1 MADDNHPP
9 AAEWRFVGKTTPKPV
24 SLLYKLG
31 LAAVAL
37 VMVLLPIIYIGI
49 VVLVA
54 WGVYEHVLHFPYQLG
69 GGMLALLCYVAPI
82 IVGVVLVFF
91 MIKPL
96 FARRPKDYEPHRV
109 QPGEEPELFRLV
121 YAVCN
126 TVRAPRPARVLVDFQ
141 VNAFASYRRGLPD
154 LLRRRLTLSIGLP
167 LVAGLS
173 VRQFGGVLA
182 HEFGHFSQGAAMSL
196 TFVVRSVN
204 AWFARVVYER
214 DAWDDRLRS
223 GAERSDFRLGIILHL
238 ARAMVWVTRRILWL
252 LMNVGHAVSC
262 FMMRQME
269 FDADRFESQLAGSE
283 TFAETM
289 RHFQLLNAAWQQ
301 TMAQQTEAYA
311 TNRLVNDLPRLSAMA
326 AKRFATK
333 AVQANRAVLPIA
345 KTGWFDTHP
354 SDYDRIQ
361 ASKALGA
368 VGMLHGDGD
377 ATKLF
382 RDFRATAQALT
393 KHFYEEECGI
403 DLKDVTLHSL
413 EEMSTETL
421 AAAEEDELVE
431 KWFGSVL
438 NTHTL
443 AFVRLERSQAASV
456 CSPAAATAA
465 LAAAVPF
472 VQVLLKAD
480 GEALDAGNAL
490 HLLNAGGFIVN
501 PKNFGLKKGTRE
513 EAQTAQERA
522 DSQVAQARTK
532 LAEPL
537 GVTSALFGDAVRAAQ
552 ANDIT
557 AREQLNL
564 LVDLISRFPN
574 IADSLLRLHKQIP
587 ALELLLLNA
596 QNASNSPFWNEVA
609 GKLAT
614 SIDADTAAILS
625 AFSGCKYPFRHARG
639 NVLLSDFLCE
649 WQEANEQIGAIFNRG
664 RCVFLRSLNLHY
676 RVLARLAY
684 LIEHAK
690 SSSAASRE
698 TVETGQQGEVP
709 VQS

>member
-1 MADDNHPP
+1 
-9 AAEWRFVGKTTPKPV
+9 
-24 SLLYKLG
+24 
-31 LAAVAL
+31 
-37 VMVLLPIIYIGI
+37 
-49 VVLVA
+49 
-54 WGVYEHVLHFPYQLG
+54 
-69 GGMLALLCYVAPI
+69 
-82 IVGVVLVFF
+82 
-91 MIKPL
+91 
-96 FARRPKDYEPHRV
+96 
-109 QPGEEPELFRLV
+109 
-121 YAVCN
+121 
-126 TVRAPRPARVLVDFQ
+126 
-141 VNAFASYRRGLPD
+141 
-154 LLRRRLTLSIGLP
+154 
-167 LVAGLS
+167 
-173 VRQFGGVLA
+173 
-182 HEFGHFSQGAAMSL
+182 MSL

-513 EAQTAQERA
+513 EAQTAQQRA

-537 GVTSALFGDAVRAAQ
+537 SVTSALFGDAVRAAQ

>member
-1 MADDNHPP
+1 MANDNRAP
-9 AAEWRFVGKTTPKPV
+9 AAEWRIVGETSPKSV

-31 LAAVAL
+31 LGAVAL
-37 VMVLLPIIYIGI
+37 IMVLLPIIYVGI
-49 VVLVA
+49 IVLVA
-54 WGVYEHVLHFPYQLG
+54 WGVYEHALHPRYQLG
-69 GGMLALLCYVAPI
+69 GGTVALLGYLAPI
-82 IVGVVLVFF
+82 IVGGVLVFF

-96 FARRPKDYEPHRV
+96 FARRPKDYEP
-109 QPGEEPELFRLV
+109 PGVLPAEEPELFRLI
-121 YAVCN
+121 YAVCD
-126 TVRAPRPARVLVDFQ
+126 TVQAPRPARVLVDFQ
-141 VNAFASYRRGLPD
+141 VNAFAGFRRGLPD

-182 HEFGHFSQGAAMSL
+182 HEFGHFSQGAAMRL
-196 TFVVRSVN
+196 TFIVRSVN

-214 DAWDDRLRS
+214 DAWDNRLRS
-223 GAERSDFRLGIILHL
+223 SAQRSDFRFGIILHL

-252 LMNVGHAVSC
+252 FMNVGHAVSC

-269 FDADRFESQLAGSE
+269 FDADRFESQVVRSE
-283 TFAETM
+283 TFAETT

-301 TMAQQTEAYA
+301 TIAQQTEAYA

-326 AKRFATK
+326 AKRLATK
-333 AVQANRAVLPIA
+333 AVQANRAVLPTA
-345 KTGWFDTHP
+345 KAGWFDTHP
-354 SDYDRIQ
+354 SDHDRIQ

-393 KHFYEEECGI
+393 KHYYEEECGI
-403 DLKDVTLHSL
+403 DLKDVTLHSF
-413 EEMSTETL
+413 EEMSTEML

-431 KWFGSVL
+431 KWFGSLL

-456 CSPAAATAA
+456 GSLGAPAAAG
-465 LAAAVPF
+465 PF
-472 VQVLLKAD
+472 VQALLKAD
-480 GEALDAGNAL
+480 GEAVDAGNAL
-490 HLLNAGGFIVN
+490 HLLNAGFVVN
-501 PKNFGLKKGTRE
+501 PKDFGLKKGTRE
-513 EAQTAQERA
+513 EAEAAQRQA
-522 DSQVAQARTK
+522 DFHVAQARTK

-537 GVTSALFGDAVRAAQ
+537 RLTSALFGDAVRAAQ

-564 LVDLISRFPN
+564 LADLISRFPN
-574 IADSLLRLHKQIP
+574 IADSLLRLHKQIS

-596 QNASNSPFWNEVA
+596 QNAPNSPFWNEVA
-609 GKLAT
+609 EKLAT

-625 AFSGCKYPFRHARG
+625 AFSGCEYPFRHARG
-639 NVLLSDFLCE
+639 NVLLSDFLCD

-664 RCVFLRSLNLHY
+664 RCVFRRSLTLHY
-676 RVLARLAY
+676 RVLARLAC
-684 LIEHAK
+684 LVEHAK
-690 SSSAASRE
+690 SSSVA
-698 TVETGQQGEVP
+698 
-709 VQS
+709 

>member
-1 MADDNHPP
+1 MADDNHAP
-9 AAEWRFVGKTTPKPV
+9 AAEWRIVGETRPKSV

-31 LAAVAL
+31 LGAVAL
-37 VMVLLPIIYIGI
+37 IMVLLPIIYVGI
-49 VVLVA
+49 IVLVA
-54 WGVYEHVLHFPYQLG
+54 WGVYEHALHPRYQLG
-69 GGMLALLCYVAPI
+69 GGTVALLGYLAPI
-82 IVGVVLVFF
+82 IVGGVLVFF

-96 FARRPKDYEPHRV
+96 FARRPKDYEP
-109 QPGEEPELFRLV
+109 PGVLPAEEPELFRLI
-121 YAVCN
+121 YAVCD
-126 TVRAPRPARVLVDFQ
+126 TVQAPRPARVLVDFQ
-141 VNAFASYRRGLPD
+141 VNAFAGFRRGLPD

-182 HEFGHFSQGAAMSL
+182 HEFGHFSQGAAMRL
-196 TFVVRSVN
+196 TFIVRSVN

-223 GAERSDFRLGIILHL
+223 SAQRSDFRFGIILHL

-269 FDADRFESQLAGSE
+269 FDADRFESQVVGSE
-283 TFAETM
+283 TFAETT

-301 TMAQQTEAYA
+301 TIAQQTEAYA
-311 TNRLVNDLPRLSAMA
+311 TNRLVNDLPGLSAMA
-326 AKRFATK
+326 AKRLATK
-333 AVQANRAVLPIA
+333 AVQANRAVLPTA

-354 SDYDRIQ
+354 SDHDRIQ

-382 RDFRATAQALT
+382 RDFRATAHALT
-393 KHFYEEECGI
+393 KHYYEEECGI
-403 DLKDVTLHSL
+403 DLKDVTLHSF
-413 EEMSTETL
+413 EEMSTEML

-431 KWFGSVL
+431 KWFGSLL

-456 CSPAAATAA
+456 GSLGAPAAAG
-465 LAAAVPF
+465 PF
-472 VQVLLKAD
+472 VQALLKAD
-480 GEALDAGNAL
+480 GEAVDACNAL
-490 HLLNAGGFIVN
+490 HLLNAGFVVN
-501 PKNFGLKKGTRE
+501 PKDFGLKKGTRE
-513 EAQTAQERA
+513 EAEAAQRQA

-537 GVTSALFGDAVRAAQ
+537 SLTSALFGDAVRAAQ

-564 LVDLISRFPN
+564 LADLISRFPN
-574 IADSLLRLHKQIP
+574 IADSLLRLHKQIS

-596 QNASNSPFWNEVA
+596 QNAANSPFWNEVA
-609 GKLAT
+609 EKLAT
-614 SIDADTAAILS
+614 SIDADTAAVLS
-625 AFSGCKYPFRHARG
+625 AFSGCEYPFRHARG
-639 NVLLSDFLCE
+639 NVLLSDFLCD
-649 WQEANEQIGAIFNRG
+649 WQEANEQIGAIFDRG
-664 RCVFLRSLNLHY
+664 RCVFRRSLTLHY
-676 RVLARLAY
+676 RVLARLAC
-684 LIEHAK
+684 LVEHAK

-698 TVETGQQGEVP
+698 KVETEAQGEVP

>member
-1 MADDNHPP
+1 MDDNHPP
-9 AAEWRFVGKTTPKPV
+9 AAEWRIVGETRPKPV

-37 VMVLLPIIYIGI
+37 VMVLLPIIYVGI
-49 VVLVA
+49 IVLVA
-54 WGVYEHVLHFPYQLG
+54 WGVYEHALHPRYQLG
-69 GGMLALLCYVAPI
+69 GGTVALLGYLAPI
-82 IVGVVLVFF
+82 IVGGVLVFF

-96 FARRPKDYEPHRV
+96 FARRPKNYEPHGV
-109 QPGEEPELFRLV
+109 LPGEEPELFRLI
-121 YAVCN
+121 YAVCD
-126 TVRAPRPARVLVDFQ
+126 TVQAPRPARVLVDLQ
-141 VNAFASYRRGLPD
+141 VNAFAGFRRGLPD

-196 TFVVRSVN
+196 TFIVRTVN

-214 DAWDDRLRS
+214 DTWDDRLRS
-223 GAERSDFRLGIILHL
+223 SAQRSDFRFGIILHL

-262 FMMRQME
+262 FMMREME
-269 FDADRFESQLAGSE
+269 FDADRLESQVAGSE
-283 TFAETM
+283 TFAETT
-289 RHFQLLNAAWQQ
+289 RDFQLLNAAWQQ
-301 TMAQQTEAYA
+301 TITQQTEAYA

-326 AKRFATK
+326 AKRLALR
-333 AVQANRAVLPIA
+333 AVQANRAVLPTA

-354 SDYDRIQ
+354 SDHDRIQ

-382 RDFRATAQALT
+382 RDFRVTARALT
-393 KHFYEEECGI
+393 KHYYEEECGI
-403 DLKDVTLHSL
+403 DLKDVTLHSF

-431 KWFGSVL
+431 KWFGPLL

-443 AFVRLERSQAASV
+443 AFVRLERSHAASV
-456 CSPAAATAA
+456 CSPAALAAT

-480 GEALDAGNAL
+480 AEAVDAGNAL
-490 HLLNAGGFIVN
+490 HLLNAGFIVN
-501 PKNFGLKKGTRE
+501 PKDFGLKKGTRE
-513 EAQTAQERA
+513 KAEAAQRQA

-537 GVTSALFGDAVRAAQ
+537 SVTSALFGDAVRAAQ
-552 ANDIT
+552 ANDII

-564 LVDLISRFPN
+564 LAHLISRFPN
-574 IADSLLRLHKQIP
+574 IADSLLRLHKQIS

-596 QNASNSPFWNEVA
+596 QNTPNSSLWSEVA
-609 GKLAT
+609 EKLAT
-614 SIDADTAAILS
+614 SIDADTTAILS
-625 AFSGCKYPFRHARG
+625 AFSGCEYPFPHARG
-639 NVLLSDFLCE
+639 NVLLSDFLCD
-649 WQEANEQIGAIFNRG
+649 WQEANEHIGAIFDRG
-664 RCVFLRSLNLHY
+664 RCVFRRSLTLHY
-676 RVLARLAY
+676 RVLARLAC
-684 LIEHAK
+684 LVEHAK
-690 SSSAASRE
+690 YSSAVSRE
-698 TVETGQQGEVP
+698 KAETEAQAEVS
-709 VQS
+709 VRN

>member
-1 MADDNHPP
+1 
-9 AAEWRFVGKTTPKPV
+9 
-24 SLLYKLG
+24 
-31 LAAVAL
+31 
-37 VMVLLPIIYIGI
+37 MVLLPIIYVGI
-49 VVLVA
+49 IVLVA
-54 WGVYEHVLHFPYQLG
+54 WGVYEHALHPRYQLG
-69 GGMLALLCYVAPI
+69 GGTVALLGYLAPI
-82 IVGVVLVFF
+82 IVGGVLVFF

-96 FARRPKDYEPHRV
+96 FARRPKDYEPHGV
-109 QPGEEPELFRLV
+109 LPAEEPELFRLI
-121 YAVCN
+121 YAVCD
-126 TVRAPRPARVLVDFQ
+126 TVQAPRPARVLVDFQ
-141 VNAFASYRRGLPD
+141 VNAFAGFRRGLPD

-182 HEFGHFSQGAAMSL
+182 HEFGHFSQGAAMRL
-196 TFVVRSVN
+196 TFIVRSVN

-214 DAWDDRLRS
+214 DAWDDQLRS
-223 GAERSDFRLGIILHL
+223 RAQRSDFRFGIILHL

-269 FDADRFESQLAGSE
+269 FDADRFEIQVVGSE
-283 TFAETM
+283 TFAETT
-289 RHFQLLNAAWQQ
+289 RQFQLLNAAWQQ
-301 TMAQQTEAYA
+301 TIAQQTEAYA

-326 AKRFATK
+326 AKRLAKK
-333 AVQANRAVLPIA
+333 AVQTNRAVLPTA

-354 SDYDRIQ
+354 SDHDRIQ

-382 RDFRATAQALT
+382 RDFRTTARALT
-393 KHFYEEECGI
+393 KHYYEEECGI
-403 DLKDVTLHSL
+403 DLKDVTLHSF

-431 KWFGSVL
+431 KWFGSLL

-443 AFVRLERSQAASV
+443 AFVTLDRSQAASV
-456 CSPAAATAA
+456 CSAAA
-465 LAAAVPF
+465 LAAAGPF

-480 GEALDAGNAL
+480 EEAVDAGNAL
-490 HLLNAGGFIVN
+490 HLLNAGFVVN
-501 PKNFGLKKGTRE
+501 PKDFGLKKGTRE
-513 EAQTAQERA
+513 EAEAAQRQA

-537 GVTSALFGDAVRAAQ
+537 SVTSALFGDAVRTAQ
-552 ANDIT
+552 ANDII

-564 LVDLISRFPN
+564 LADLISRFPN
-574 IADSLLRLHKQIP
+574 IADSLLRLHKQIS

-596 QNASNSPFWNEVA
+596 QNAPNSSLWSEVA
-609 GKLAT
+609 EKLAT

-625 AFSGCKYPFRHARG
+625 AFSGCEYPFRHARG
-639 NVLLSDFLCE
+639 NVLLSDFLCD
-649 WQEANEQIGAIFNRG
+649 WQEANEHIGAIFDRG
-664 RCVFLRSLNLHY
+664 RCVFRRSLTLHY
-676 RVLARLAY
+676 RVLARLAC
-684 LIEHAK
+684 LVEHP
-690 SSSAASRE
+690 S
-698 TVETGQQGEVP
+698 GQHKKG
-709 VQS
+709 SG

>member
-1 MADDNHPP
+1 MVDDNHPP
-9 AAEWRFVGKTTPKPV
+9 AAEWRIVGETRPKPV

-37 VMVLLPIIYIGI
+37 VMVLLPIIYVGI
-49 VVLVA
+49 IVLVA
-54 WGVYEHVLHFPYQLG
+54 WGVYEHALHPRYQLG
-69 GGMLALLCYVAPI
+69 GGTVALLGYVAPI
-82 IVGVVLVFF
+82 IVGGVLVFF

-96 FARRPKDYEPHRV
+96 FARRPKNYEPHGV
-109 QPGEEPELFRLV
+109 LPGEEPELFRLI
-121 YAVCN
+121 YAVCD
-126 TVRAPRPARVLVDFQ
+126 TVQAPRPARVLVDLQ
-141 VNAFASYRRGLPD
+141 VNAFAGFRRGLPD

-196 TFVVRSVN
+196 TFIVRSVN

-214 DAWDDRLRS
+214 DTWDDRLRS
-223 GAERSDFRLGIILHL
+223 SAQRSDFRFGIILHL

-269 FDADRFESQLAGSE
+269 FDADRLESQVAGSE
-283 TFAETM
+283 TFAETT
-289 RHFQLLNAAWQQ
+289 RDFQLLNAAWQQ
-301 TMAQQTEAYA
+301 TITQQTEAYA

-326 AKRFATK
+326 AKRLVARAVK
-333 AVQANRAVLPIA
+333 ANWAVLPTA

-354 SDYDRIQ
+354 SDHDRIQ

-382 RDFRATAQALT
+382 RDFRATARALT
-393 KHFYEEECGI
+393 KQYYEEECGI
-403 DLKDVTLHSL
+403 DLKDVTLHSF

-431 KWFGSVL
+431 KWFGPLL
-438 NTHTL
+438 NTLTL
-443 AFVRLERSQAASV
+443 AFVRLERSQATSV
-456 CSPAAATAA
+456 CSAAAPAAA
-465 LAAAVPF
+465 LAAAGPF

-480 GEALDAGNAL
+480 AEAVDAGNAL
-490 HLLNAGGFIVN
+490 HLLNAGFVVN
-501 PKNFGLKKGTRE
+501 PKDFGLKKGTRE
-513 EAQTAQERA
+513 EAEAAQRQA

-537 GVTSALFGDAVRAAQ
+537 SVTSALFGDAVRAAQ
-552 ANDIT
+552 ANDII

-564 LVDLISRFPN
+564 LADLIPRFPN
-574 IADSLLRLHKQIP
+574 IADSLLRLHKQIS

-596 QNASNSPFWNEVA
+596 QNAPNSSLWSEVA
-609 GKLAT
+609 EKLAT
-614 SIDADTAAILS
+614 SIDADTTAILS
-625 AFSGCKYPFRHARG
+625 AFSGCEYPFRHARG
-639 NVLLSDFLCE
+639 NVLLSDFLCD
-649 WQEANEQIGAIFNRG
+649 WQEANEHVGAIFDRG
-664 RCVFLRSLNLHY
+664 RCVFRRSLTLHY
-676 RVLARLAY
+676 RVLARLAC
-684 LIEHAK
+684 LVEHAK
-690 SSSAASRE
+690 YSSAASRE
-698 TVETGQQGEVP
+698 KAETEAQAEVS
-709 VQS
+709 VRS

>member
-9 AAEWRFVGKTTPKPV
+9 AAEWRIVGKKRPKPV
-24 SLLYKLG
+24 SLFYKLG

-49 VVLVA
+49 VALVT

-69 GGMLALLCYVAPI
+69 GGILALLCYVAPI
-82 IVGVVLVFF
+82 IVGGVLVFF

-96 FARRPKDYEPHRV
+96 FARRPKDCEPEGV
-109 QPGEEPELFRLV
+109 LPGEEPELFRLV
-121 YAVCN
+121 YAVCD
-126 TVRAPRPARVLVDFQ
+126 TVRAPRPARVLIDFQ
-141 VNAFASYRRGLPD
+141 VNACASFRRGLPD

-173 VRQFGGVLA
+173 VRQFSGVLA
-182 HEFGHFSQGAAMSL
+182 HEFGHFSQGVAMSL

-204 AWFARVVYER
+204 TWFARVVYER

-223 GAERSDFRLGIILHL
+223 GAERSDFRLAIILHL

-269 FDADRFESQLAGSE
+269 FDADRFESQVAGSE
-283 TFAETM
+283 TFVETT
-289 RHFQLLNAAWQQ
+289 RHLQLLNAAWQQ
-301 TMAQQTEAYA
+301 TIAQQTEAYA

-326 AKRFATK
+326 AKRLATK
-333 AVQANRAVLPIA
+333 AVQANRAVLPTA

-354 SDYDRIQ
+354 SDHDRIQ

-382 RDFRATAQALT
+382 RDFKATAQALT
-393 KHFYEEECGI
+393 KRYYEEECRI

-438 NTHTL
+438 NIHTL

-456 CSPAAATAA
+456 CSPTAATAA

-490 HLLNAGGFIVN
+490 HLLNAGFVVN

-513 EAQTAQERA
+513 EAETAQQRA

-532 LAEPL
+532 LAEL
-537 GVTSALFGDAVRAAQ
+537 LSVTSALFGDAVRAAQ

-557 AREQLNL
+557 AREQLNRL
-564 LVDLISRFPN
+564 ADLISRFPN

-596 QNASNSPFWNEVA
+596 QNAPNSPFWNEVS

-614 SIDADTAAILS
+614 SIDADAAAILS

-676 RVLARLAY
+676 RVLARLAC
-684 LIEHAK
+684 LIEYAK

-698 TVETGQQGEVP
+698 KVETEEQGEVP

>member
-1 MADDNHPP
+1 MADDNHAP
-9 AAEWRFVGKTTPKPV
+9 AAEWRIVGETRPKSV

-31 LAAVAL
+31 LGAVAL
-37 VMVLLPIIYIGI
+37 IMVLLPIIYVAII
-49 VVLVA
+49 VLVA
-54 WGVYEHVLHFPYQLG
+54 WGVYEHALHPRYQLG
-69 GGMLALLCYVAPI
+69 GGTVALLGYLAPI
-82 IVGVVLVFF
+82 IVGGVLVFF

-96 FARRPKDYEPHRV
+96 FARRPKDYEPHGV
-109 QPGEEPELFRLV
+109 LPAEEPELFRLI
-121 YAVCN
+121 YAVCD
-126 TVRAPRPARVLVDFQ
+126 TVQAPRPARVLVDFQ
-141 VNAFASYRRGLPD
+141 VNAFAGFRRGLPD

-182 HEFGHFSQGAAMSL
+182 HEFGHFSQGAAMRL
-196 TFVVRSVN
+196 TFIVRSVN
-204 AWFARVVYER
+204 TWFARVVYER

-223 GAERSDFRLGIILHL
+223 SAQRSDFRFGIILHL

-269 FDADRFESQLAGSE
+269 FDADRFESQVVGSE
-283 TFAETM
+283 TFAETT

-301 TMAQQTEAYA
+301 TIAQQTEAYA

-326 AKRFATK
+326 AKRLATK
-333 AVQANRAVLPIA
+333 AVQANRAVLPTA

-354 SDYDRIQ
+354 SDHDRIQ

-393 KHFYEEECGI
+393 KHYYEEECGI
-403 DLKDVTLHSL
+403 DLKDVTLHSF
-413 EEMSTETL
+413 EEMSTEML

-431 KWFGSVL
+431 KWFGSLL

-456 CSPAAATAA
+456 GSLGAPAARS
-465 LAAAVPF
+465 LPRPF
-472 VQVLLKAD
+472 VQALLKAD
-480 GEALDAGNAL
+480 GEAVNAGNAL
-490 HLLNAGGFIVN
+490 HLLNAGFVVN
-501 PKNFGLKKGTRE
+501 PKDFGLKKGTRE
-513 EAQTAQERA
+513 EAEAAQRQA
-522 DSQVAQARTK
+522 DFHVAQARTK

-537 GVTSALFGDAVRAAQ
+537 SLTSALFGDAVRAAQ

-564 LVDLISRFPN
+564 LADLISRFPN
-574 IADSLLRLHKQIP
+574 IADSLLRLHKQIS

-596 QNASNSPFWNEVA
+596 QNAPNSPFWNEVA
-609 GKLAT
+609 EKLAT

-625 AFSGCKYPFRHARG
+625 AFSGCEYPFRHARG
-639 NVLLSDFLCE
+639 NVLLGDFLCD

-664 RCVFLRSLNLHY
+664 RCVFRRSLTLHY
-676 RVLARLAY
+676 RVLARLAC
-684 LIEHAK
+684 LVEHAK

-698 TVETGQQGEVP
+698 KVETEAQGKVP

>member
-1 MADDNHPP
+1 MANDNRAP
-9 AAEWRFVGKTTPKPV
+9 AAEWRIVGETSPKSV

-31 LAAVAL
+31 LGAVAL
-37 VMVLLPIIYIGI
+37 IMVLLPIIYVGI
-49 VVLVA
+49 IVLVA
-54 WGVYEHVLHFPYQLG
+54 WGVYEHALHPRYQLG
-69 GGMLALLCYVAPI
+69 GGTVALLGYLAPI
-82 IVGVVLVFF
+82 IVGGVLVFF

-96 FARRPKDYEPHRV
+96 FARRPKDYEP
-109 QPGEEPELFRLV
+109 PGVLPAEEPELFRLI
-121 YAVCN
+121 YAVCD
-126 TVRAPRPARVLVDFQ
+126 TVQAPRPARVLVDFQ
-141 VNAFASYRRGLPD
+141 VNAFAGFRRGLPD

-182 HEFGHFSQGAAMSL
+182 HEFGHFSQGAAMRL
-196 TFVVRSVN
+196 TFIVRSVN

-214 DAWDDRLRS
+214 DAWDNRLRS
-223 GAERSDFRLGIILHL
+223 SAQRSDFRFGIILHL

-252 LMNVGHAVSC
+252 FMNVGHAVSC

-269 FDADRFESQLAGSE
+269 FDADRFESQVVGSE
-283 TFAETM
+283 TFAETT

-301 TMAQQTEAYA
+301 TIAQQTEAYA

-326 AKRFATK
+326 AKRLATK
-333 AVQANRAVLPIA
+333 AVQANRAVLPTA

-354 SDYDRIQ
+354 SDHDRIQ

-393 KHFYEEECGI
+393 KHYYEEECGI
-403 DLKDVTLHSL
+403 DLKDVTLHSF
-413 EEMSTETL
+413 EEMSTEML

-431 KWFGSVL
+431 KWFGSLL

-456 CSPAAATAA
+456 GSLGAPAAAG
-465 LAAAVPF
+465 PF
-472 VQVLLKAD
+472 VQALLKAD
-480 GEALDAGNAL
+480 GEAVDAGNAL
-490 HLLNAGGFIVN
+490 HLLNAGFVVN
-501 PKNFGLKKGTRE
+501 PKDFGLKKGTRE
-513 EAQTAQERA
+513 EAEAAQRQA
-522 DSQVAQARTK
+522 DFHVAQARTK

-537 GVTSALFGDAVRAAQ
+537 RLTSALFGDAVRAAQ

-564 LVDLISRFPN
+564 LADLISRFPN
-574 IADSLLRLHKQIP
+574 IADSLLRLHKQIS

-596 QNASNSPFWNEVA
+596 QNAPNSPFWNEVA
-609 GKLAT
+609 EKLAT

-625 AFSGCKYPFRHARG
+625 AFSGCEYPFRHARG
-639 NVLLSDFLCE
+639 NVLLSDFLCD

-664 RCVFLRSLNLHY
+664 RCVFRRSLTLHY
-676 RVLARLAY
+676 RVLARLAC
-684 LIEHAK
+684 LVEHAK
-690 SSSAASRE
+690 SSSVA
-698 TVETGQQGEVP
+698 
-709 VQS
+709 

>member
-1 MADDNHPP
+1 MADDNHAP
-9 AAEWRFVGKTTPKPV
+9 AAEWRIVGETRPKSV

-31 LAAVAL
+31 LGAVAL
-37 VMVLLPIIYIGI
+37 IMVLLPIIYVGI
-49 VVLVA
+49 IVLVA
-54 WGVYEHVLHFPYQLG
+54 WGVYEHALHPRYQLG
-69 GGMLALLCYVAPI
+69 GGTVALLGYLAPI
-82 IVGVVLVFF
+82 IVGGVLVFF

-96 FARRPKDYEPHRV
+96 FARRPKDYEPSGV
-109 QPGEEPELFRLV
+109 LPAEEPELFRLI
-121 YAVCN
+121 YAVCD
-126 TVRAPRPARVLVDFQ
+126 TVQAPRPARVLVDFQ
-141 VNAFASYRRGLPD
+141 VNAFAGFRRGLPD

-182 HEFGHFSQGAAMSL
+182 HEFGHFSQGAAMRL
-196 TFVVRSVN
+196 TFIVRSVN

-223 GAERSDFRLGIILHL
+223 SAQRSDFRFGIILHL

-269 FDADRFESQLAGSE
+269 FDADRFESQVVGSE
-283 TFAETM
+283 TFAETT

-301 TMAQQTEAYA
+301 TIAQQTEAYA

-326 AKRFATK
+326 AKRLATK
-333 AVQANRAVLPIA
+333 AVQANRAVLPTA

-354 SDYDRIQ
+354 SDHDRIQ

-368 VGMLHGDGD
+368 VGMLHGDGG

-393 KHFYEEECGI
+393 KHYYEEECGI
-403 DLKDVTLHSL
+403 DLKDVTLHSF
-413 EEMSTETL
+413 EEMSTEML

-431 KWFGSVL
+431 KWFGSLL

-456 CSPAAATAA
+456 GSLGAPAAAGP
-465 LAAAVPF
+465 L
-472 VQVLLKAD
+472 VQALLKAD
-480 GEALDAGNAL
+480 GEAVDAGNAL
-490 HLLNAGGFIVN
+490 HLLNAGFVVN
-501 PKNFGLKKGTRE
+501 PKDFGLKKGTRE
-513 EAQTAQERA
+513 EAEAAQRQA
-522 DSQVAQARTK
+522 DFHVAQARTK

-537 GVTSALFGDAVRAAQ
+537 SLTSALFGDAVRAAQ

-564 LVDLISRFPN
+564 LADLISRFPN
-574 IADSLLRLHKQIP
+574 IADSLLRLHKQIS

-596 QNASNSPFWNEVA
+596 QNAPNSPFWNEVA
-609 GKLAT
+609 EKLAT
-614 SIDADTAAILS
+614 SIDTDTAAILS
-625 AFSGCKYPFRHARG
+625 AFSGCEYPFRHARG
-639 NVLLSDFLCE
+639 NVSLSDFLCD

-664 RCVFLRSLNLHY
+664 RCVFRRSLTLHY
-676 RVLARLAY
+676 RVLARLAC
-684 LIEHAK
+684 LVEHAK

-698 TVETGQQGEVP
+698 KVETEAQGEVP

>member
-1 MADDNHPP
+1 MADDNHAP
-9 AAEWRFVGKTTPKPV
+9 AAEWRIVGETRPKSV

-31 LAAVAL
+31 LGAVAL
-37 VMVLLPIIYIGI
+37 IMVLLPIIYVGI
-49 VVLVA
+49 IVLVA
-54 WGVYEHVLHFPYQLG
+54 WGVYEHALHPRYQLG
-69 GGMLALLCYVAPI
+69 GGTVALLGYLAPI
-82 IVGVVLVFF
+82 IVGGVLVFF

-96 FARRPKDYEPHRV
+96 FARRPKNYEPHGV
-109 QPGEEPELFRLV
+109 LPGEEPELFRLI
-121 YAVCN
+121 YAVCD
-126 TVRAPRPARVLVDFQ
+126 TVQAPRPARVLVDLQ
-141 VNAFASYRRGLPD
+141 VNAFAGFRRGLPD

-196 TFVVRSVN
+196 TFIVRSVN

-214 DAWDDRLRS
+214 DTWDDRLRS
-223 GAERSDFRLGIILHL
+223 SAQRSDFRFGIILHL

-269 FDADRFESQLAGSE
+269 FDADRFESQVVGSE
-283 TFAETM
+283 TFAETT

-301 TMAQQTEAYA
+301 TIAQQTEAYA

-326 AKRFATK
+326 AKRLATK
-333 AVQANRAVLPIA
+333 AVQANRAVLPTA
-345 KTGWFDTHP
+345 KTGWFDSHP
-354 SDYDRIQ
+354 SDHDRIQ

-393 KHFYEEECGI
+393 KHYYEEECGI
-403 DLKDVTLHSL
+403 DLKDVTLHSF
-413 EEMSTETL
+413 EEMSTEML
-421 AAAEEDELVE
+421 AAAVEDELVE
-431 KWFGSVL
+431 KWFGSLL
-438 NTHTL
+438 NIHTL

-456 CSPAAATAA
+456 SSLGAPAAAG
-465 LAAAVPF
+465 PF
-472 VQVLLKAD
+472 VQALLKAD
-480 GEALDAGNAL
+480 GEAVDAGNAL
-490 HLLNAGGFIVN
+490 HLLNAGFVVN
-501 PKNFGLKKGTRE
+501 PKDFGLKKGTRE
-513 EAQTAQERA
+513 EAEAAQRQA
-522 DSQVAQARTK
+522 DFHVAQARTK

-537 GVTSALFGDAVRAAQ
+537 SLTSALFGDAVRAAQ
-552 ANDIT
+552 ANDII

-564 LVDLISRFPN
+564 LADLISRFPN
-574 IADSLLRLHKQIP
+574 IADSLLRLHKQIS

-596 QNASNSPFWNEVA
+596 QNAPNSSLWSEVA
-609 GKLAT
+609 EKLAT

-625 AFSGCKYPFRHARG
+625 AFSGCEYPFRHARG
-639 NVLLSDFLCE
+639 NVFLSDFLCD

-664 RCVFLRSLNLHY
+664 RCVFRRSLTLHY
-676 RVLARLAY
+676 RVLARLAC
-684 LIEHAK
+684 LVERAK
-690 SSSAASRE
+690 SSSATSRE
-698 TVETGQQGEVP
+698 KVETEAQGEVP

>member
-1 MADDNHPP
+1 MADDNHAP
-9 AAEWRFVGKTTPKPV
+9 AAEWRIVGETRPKPV

-37 VMVLLPIIYIGI
+37 VMVLLPITYVGI
-49 VVLVA
+49 IVLVA
-54 WGVYEHVLHFPYQLG
+54 WGVYEHALHPRYQLG
-69 GGMLALLCYVAPI
+69 GGTLALLGYLAPI
-82 IVGVVLVFF
+82 IVGGVLVFF

-96 FARRPKDYEPHRV
+96 FARRPKDYEPRGV
-109 QPGEEPELFRLV
+109 LPEEEPELFRFI
-121 YAVCN
+121 YAVCD
-126 TVRAPRPARVLVDFQ
+126 TVQAPRPVRVLVDFQ
-141 VNAFASYRRGLPD
+141 INAFAGFRRGLPD
-154 LLRRRLTLSIGLP
+154 MLCRRLTLSIGLP

-182 HEFGHFSQGAAMSL
+182 HEFGHFSQGAAMRL

-223 GAERSDFRLGIILHL
+223 GAQRSDFRFGIILHL

-269 FDADRFESQLAGSE
+269 FDADRFESQVVGSE
-283 TFAETM
+283 TFAETT

-301 TMAQQTEAYA
+301 TIAQQTEAYA
-311 TNRLVNDLPRLSAMA
+311 SNRLVDDLPRLNAMA
-326 AKRFATK
+326 AKRLATK
-333 AVQANRAVLPIA
+333 AVQANWAVLPTA

-368 VGMLHGDGD
+368 VGMLRGDGD

-393 KHFYEEECGI
+393 KHYYEEECGI
-403 DLKDVTLHSL
+403 DLKDVMLHSF
-413 EEMSTETL
+413 EEMSAEAL
-421 AAAEEDELVE
+421 AAADEDELVE
-431 KWFGSVL
+431 KWFGSLL

-456 CSPAAATAA
+456 CSPATPAAA
-465 LAAAVPF
+465 LAAAGPF

-480 GEALDAGNAL
+480 GEAVDAGNAL
-490 HLLNAGGFIVN
+490 HLLDAGFVVN
-501 PKNFGLKKGTRE
+501 PKDFGLKKGTRE
-513 EAQTAQERA
+513 EAEAAQRQA

-537 GVTSALFGDAVRAAQ
+537 SVTSALFGDAVRAAQ

-557 AREQLNL
+557 ARKQLSVL
-564 LVDLISRFPN
+564 ADLISRFPN

-587 ALELLLLNA
+587 GLELLLLNA
-596 QNASNSPFWNEVA
+596 QNARNSSFWNEVA
-609 GKLAT
+609 EKLAT
-614 SIDADTAAILS
+614 SIDADTAAVLS
-625 AFSGCKYPFRHARG
+625 AFSGCEYPFRHARG
-639 NVLLSDFLCE
+639 NVLLSDFLCD
-649 WQEANEQIGAIFNRG
+649 WLEANEQIGAIFDRG
-664 RCVFLRSLNLHY
+664 RCVFRRSLTLHY
-676 RVLARLAY
+676 RVLARLAC
-684 LIEHAK
+684 LVEHAK
-690 SSSAASRE
+690 SSSAASTE
-698 TVETGQQGEVP
+698 TVETEAQAEIP
-709 VQS
+709 VRG